1 MKKIN
6 TLFLIICS
14 IICLSLSLSACVPT
28 KFPQNDD
35 KEYKFSKYF
44 DISVENKYLSTDCY
58 NRYIFVSKINDYNP
72 YRYWIGEIKEIKN
85 IKIRQIKEFN
95 EYSLDT
101 DLKNLQEADLRVG
114 WYKSYKESNKTIIE
128 ETLGTEADPGD
139 YKALED
145 IGSGPKNFYYIN
157 EIIDENKIEIVM
169 NVKFGNFLI
178 TALEDDNGMHYLGLI
193 LYSTQDNLS
202 KFVSVDFSEA
212 TVVFR

>member
-44 DISVENKYLSTDCY
+44 DITVENKYLSTDCY
-58 NRYIFVSKINDYNP
+58 NRYIFVSKIKGVSSQDL
-72 YRYWIGEIKEIKN
+72 RKIKEIKN
-85 IKIRQIKEFN
+85 IKIKQIKEFN

-114 WYKSYKESNKTIIE
+114 WYSSFLEYETNIIE

-139 YKALED
+139 EKIFNAGIAGNL
-145 IGSGPKNFYYIN
+145 FYYAN

-169 NVKFGNFLI
+169 NVKFNNFRI
-178 TALEDDNGMHYLGLI
+178 SSIEDDNGMHYLGLI

-212 TVVFR
+212 TVVFD